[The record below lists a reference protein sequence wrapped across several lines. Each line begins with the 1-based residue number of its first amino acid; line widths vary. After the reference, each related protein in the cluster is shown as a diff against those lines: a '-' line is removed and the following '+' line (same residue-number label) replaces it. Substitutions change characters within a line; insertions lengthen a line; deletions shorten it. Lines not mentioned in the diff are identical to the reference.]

1 MSTSNAHL
9 PLYGKTALVINSTCA
24 AGAAAAEAL
33 ALAGA
38 RVMLNYPD
46 RRDAAER
53 LAERIRNRGGQAMA
67 FRADIALPGELSSL
81 CDVLL
86 AYWGQPDLVVGAG
99 SHAVAL
105 SAALD
110 STDPP
115 ALVLSYHAVA
125 AFLAAAGGA
134 SQT

>member
-1 MSTSNAHL
+1 M
-9 PLYGKTALVINSTCA
+9 PLLGKTALVINATCT
-24 AGAAAAEAL
+24 AGEAAAEAL

-67 FRADIALPGELSSL
+67 FRADIMVAGELRSL

-86 AYWGQPDLVVGAG
+86 AYWGRPDILVGDA
-99 SHAVAL
+99 SHGVAL
-105 SAALD
+105 SAALGQ
-110 STDPP
+110 TDPP
-115 ALVLSYHAVA
+115 PLFLSYATVA
-125 AFLAAAGGA
+125 DFLAAAKA
-134 SQT
+134 DRRN

>member
-1 MSTSNAHL
+1 MSTSITPL
-9 PLYGKTALVINSTCA
+9 PLHGKTALVINATSA
-24 AGAAAAEAL
+24 AGSAAAEAL

-46 RRDAAER
+46 RRDAAEC

-67 FRADIALPGELSSL
+67 FRADIAVPGELRSL

-86 AYWGQPDLVVGAG
+86 AYWGQPELLVGAG

-105 SAALD
+105 SAALGP
-110 STDPP
+110 TDPP
-115 ALVLSYHAVA
+115 ALALSYDAVA
-125 AFLAAAGGA
+125 PFLAAAGGA

>member
-1 MSTSNAHL
+1 MSPSNTLL
-9 PLYGKTALVINSTCA
+9 PLHGKTALVIDATCA
-24 AGAAAAEAL
+24 AGA
-33 ALAGA
+33 AGA

-46 RRDAAER
+46 RRDAAEH

-67 FRADIALPGELSSL
+67 FRADIAVPGELRSL

-86 AYWGQPDLVVGAG
+86 AYWGQPDLLVGAG

-105 SAALD
+105 SAALG

-115 ALVLSYHAVA
+115 ALVLSYDAVA
-125 AFLAAAGGA
+125 PFLAAAGGA

>member
-1 MSTSNAHL
+1 MSTSNTRLRLH
-9 PLYGKTALVINSTCA
+9 GKTALVINATCA
-24 AGAAAAEAL
+24 AGASAAESL

-67 FRADIALPGELSSL
+67 FRADIAGPGELRSL

-86 AYWGQPDLVVGAG
+86 AYWGSPDLLVGAG

-105 SAALD
+105 SAALGP
-110 STDPP
+110 TDPP
-115 ALVLSYHAVA
+115 PLALSYEAVA
-125 AFLAAAGGA
+125 PFLAAAGGA

>member
-1 MSTSNAHL
+1 MSPSYTLL
-9 PLYGKTALVINSTCA
+9 PLHGKTALVVNATCA

-46 RRDAAER
+46 RRDAAEH

-67 FRADIALPGELSSL
+67 FRADIAVPGELRSL

-86 AYWGQPDLVVGAG
+86 AYWGQPDLLVGAG

-105 SAALD
+105 SAALG

-115 ALVLSYHAVA
+115 ALVLSYDAVA
-125 AFLAAAGGA
+125 PFLAAAGGA